1 VAQMMTKNEKAY
13 LLEFFRVLPDR
24 RECKCLSCGAIF
36 FAPDLSRVGD
46 ILVTHQQQ
54 SPRCFGGV
62 VVWDEVELGEKKKAG
77 DFCSRPSSRDA
88 L

>member
-1 VAQMMTKNEKAY
+1 MTKSEKAY

-36 FAPDLSRVGD
+36 FAPDLSRVAD
-46 ILVTHQQQ
+46 ILQIHQWR

-77 DFCSRPSSRDA
+77 DFCSRPSSRNA